1 MGPTWPNKA
10 RQEQPLHLILLPL
23 AIHAYIRTRLRDT
36 LRSLLRTML
45 KPSTLSMVLGL
56 TLLGSQSMAAPLSCE
71 INVPSQFAT
80 ISEAV
85 TSALGGQVIC
95 VAAGNYSDAFIDLAT
110 KGLILQGAQAGVD
123 ARTREAR
130 NWALGDPYPVNET
143 VFTHSGGV
151 LFVITGGTGATADG
165 IFVRVL

>member
-1 MGPTWPNKA
+1 
-10 RQEQPLHLILLPL
+10 
-23 AIHAYIRTRLRDT
+23 
-36 LRSLLRTML
+36 ML
-45 KPSTLSMVLGL
+45 KLSTLSMVLGL
-56 TLLGSQSMAAPLSCE
+56 PLLGSHSMAAPLPCDL
-71 INVPSQFAT
+71 NVPSPFAT
-80 ISEAV
+80 ISAAV
-85 TSALGGQVIC
+85 TNASNSQVIC
-95 VAAGNYSDAFIDLAT
+95 VAAGNYSDAFFDLAT

-143 VFTHSGGV
+143 VFTHSGMN